1 MESFNSDKNGSNNYF
16 KKEVKKPNHS
26 ITGITEGAH
35 GGSNFTSTAE
45 IMEDAKERTHD
56 TSQTAVKMKLGVRG
70 WGSGA
75 GPV

>member
-1 MESFNSDKNGSNNYF
+1 MMSAPQELL
-16 KKEVKKPNHS
+16 KEYVKS
-26 ITGITEGAH
+26 QY
-35 GGSNFTSTAE
+35 FTSTAE